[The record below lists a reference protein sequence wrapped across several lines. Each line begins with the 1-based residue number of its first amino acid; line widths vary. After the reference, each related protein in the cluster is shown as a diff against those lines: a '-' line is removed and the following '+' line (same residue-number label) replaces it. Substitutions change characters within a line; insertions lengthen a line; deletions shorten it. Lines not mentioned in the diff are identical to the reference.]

1 MSDIY
6 AFLDQHNINYQRFDH
21 PAVFTC
27 EDADKL
33 DLNMPGVSI
42 KNLFLRDKNA
52 KRHFL
57 VVISTTKKADLKAL
71 SQTIDIS
78 KLSFGSPESLK
89 QHLGVEPGSVT
100 LLGLINDQNK
110 EIEVFI
116 DQELQD
122 QALQCH
128 PLINTASLVIQPK
141 DIKKFLEITG
151 HAAKFIEIPERA

>member
-6 AFLDQHNINYQRFDH
+6 AFLDQNNINYQRFDH

-42 KNLFLRDKNA
+42 KNLFLRDKNE

-57 VVISTTKKADLKAL
+57 VVISTDKKADLKAL
-71 SQTIDIS
+71 SKLINIS

-100 LLGLINDQNK
+100 LLGLINDPNNK
-110 EIEVFI
+110 IEVFI
-116 DQELQD
+116 DQALQD

-128 PLINTASLVIQPK
+128 PLINTASLVISPE
-141 DIKKFLEITG
+141 DIKKFLEITD
-151 HAAKFIEIPERA
+151 HSAKFIEIPERV